1 MNQPETRTIE
11 DDGPAVSAHDLDLD
25 ALFDENCEKETH
37 DLNKGGLQLP
47 PYKRPS
53 LSEISS
59 SSSSESEL
67 KRVNQHRDRLPELIL
82 PEDVINLPASA
93 ADGGSAD
100 IAAIKHL
107 KQSLIS
113 THLLLTTHTALAH
126 ATTLTSSRLTTVQT
140 QLADAGRWH
149 DLLSAENQRLR
160 SRVQITGRERDN
172 LEKAIERLG
181 RDRSGVEKREVLM
194 RELEEKEKE
203 IERL

>member
-1 MNQPETRTIE
+1 MNDAETRTTE
-11 DDGPAVSAHDLDLD
+11 DDGPAISAHDLDLD
-25 ALFDENCEKETH
+25 ALFDENCERESS
-37 DLNKGGLQLP
+37 DLSKSGLQLP

-53 LSEISS
+53 LSEIFSS
-59 SSSSESEL
+59 SSASEG
-67 KRVNQHRDRLPELIL
+67 KRMKQHRDRLPDLIL
-82 PEDVINLPASA
+82 PEDVVDLPASGDA
-93 ADGGSAD
+93 GSSD
-100 IAAIKHL
+100 TEAIKHL

-126 ATTLTSSRLTTVQT
+126 ATTLTSSRLATVQT

-194 RELEEKEKE
+194 REVEEKRKE